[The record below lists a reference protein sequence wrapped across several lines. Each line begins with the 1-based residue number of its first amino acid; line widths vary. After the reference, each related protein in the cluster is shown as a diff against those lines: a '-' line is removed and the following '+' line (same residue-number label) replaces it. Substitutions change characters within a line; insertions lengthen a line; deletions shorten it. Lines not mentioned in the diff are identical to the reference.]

1 MWRLVVRRSLLAL
14 PVLRIVS
21 FVSFIGMELVP
32 GDTLSTFFGQAD
44 VDITQE
50 QLEALER
57 EYGLDRPLLIR
68 YGSWLT
74 DVFQGELGTSLS
86 SGRPV
91 AEIIPDKLFVSIWI
105 TSTTLVLNIVIGV
118 FLGLLA
124 GVNAGGKFDMFATF
138 LATWGIAT
146 PNFWVAILLIIVFSL
161 YLDLLPASGWVSPM
175 DDPVDAA
182 KHLILPIL
190 SLGLL
195 GSASVMRQT
204 RSSMIEVLSQDY
216 VRTARAKGLT
226 ERAVVVRHAMRNAMI
241 PVVTV
246 ATLQLSFLVGGSVL
260 IEQVFALPGLGR
272 LAVTAVQGKDYP
284 VIQMIVLMAATAIVI
299 SNLLADI
306 LYAVLDPRIEY
317 A

>member
-1 MWRLVVRRSLLAL
+1 MWRLIVRRLILAL
-14 PVLRIVS
+14 PVLWIVS
-21 FVSFIGMELVP
+21 FVSFVGMELVP
-32 GDTLSTFFGQAD
+32 GDTLSTFFGQEN
-44 VDITQE
+44 VDISQA
-50 QLEALER
+50 QLEALEH
-57 EYGLDRPLLIR
+57 EFGLDRPLLIR
-68 YGSWLT
+68 YGTWLT
-74 DVFQGELGTSLS
+74 DVFRGELGTSLR

-105 TSTTLVLNIVIGV
+105 TSTTLVLNIIIGV
-118 FLGLLA
+118 VLGVFA
-124 GVNAGGKFDMFATF
+124 GVGAGGKFDLIATF

-161 YLDLLPASGWVSPM
+161 YLGWLPASGWVSPM

-182 KHLILPIL
+182 RHLILPIL

-226 ERAVVVRHAMRNAMI
+226 ERAVVIRHAMRNAML

-272 LAVTAVQGKDYP
+272 LAVTSVQAKDFP
-284 VIQMIVLMAATAIVI
+284 VIQMIVLMAATAIVM
-299 SNLLADI
+299 SNLIADI
-306 LYAVLDPRIEY
+306 LYAVLDPRIRY

>member
-14 PVLRIVS
+14 PVLWIVS

>member
-14 PVLRIVS
+14 PVLWIVS
-21 FVSFIGMELVP
+21 FVSFVGMELVP
-32 GDTLSTFFGQAD
+32 GDTLSTFFGQEQ

-50 QLEALER
+50 QLEALEH
-57 EYGLDRPLLIR
+57 EFGLDRPLLVR

-91 AEIIPDKLFVSIWI
+91 GEIIPDKLFVSIWI

-118 FLGLLA
+118 VLGGIA
-124 GVNAGGKFDMFATF
+124 GVNAGGKFDLIATF

-226 ERAVVVRHAMRNAMI
+226 ERAVVIRHAMRNAMI

-272 LAVTAVQGKDYP
+272 LAVTSVQGKDYP

-299 SNLLADI
+299 SNLIADI
-306 LYAVLDPRIEY
+306 MYAVLDPRIEY